1 MLNKKKVWTPPWNT
15 PQITY
20 DGGGTPYKVSFPI
33 PESEIE
39 GYCIG
44 AGAHHKVKGSAMI
57 KQNHLVAAQRPEI
70 WDAFREVFKVDK
82 PDKILELGTGCGAL
96 AMFFR
101 DELPDVP
108 IITVDISAWPCYDY
122 MFSKADIDF
131 RMEDY
136 RTDPSLIEFVKA
148 DGKTFI
154 ICDNGN
160 KPQEVAYFAPHM
172 KQGDVIM
179 AHDYVGYPD
188 HYEWGASEITDQS
201 VAEAVREC
209 NLKPYQYD
217 TMGKVVWLSLR
228 KANEEEID

>member
-70 WDAFREVFKVDK
+70 WDAFREVFKQEK

-108 IITVDISAWPCYDY
+108 IITVDISAWPFYDY
-122 MFSKADIDF
+122 MFDKAGIDF